1 VVTPVLIVADRRC
14 ALVPPA
20 AIQPCYEAVG
30 AIDKHWIWYEG
41 DVGVAL
47 QHLGVLIGR
56 HARRRLWPAILRWI
70 EAHHR

>member
-14 ALVPPA
+14 AIVPPA
-20 AIQPCYEAVG
+20 AIRPFSAAAGTADQ
-30 AIDKHWIWYEG
+30 HWLWYEG

-56 HARRRLWPAILRWI
+56 HARQRLWPEILRWI